1 MRHDQIV
8 NSQKHEDSTQESSS
22 AEEIKLGNHH
32 PAERDDDDDDDDD
45 DDEDEKKAPNLKGF
59 ARHLSF
65 LVSRFG
71 KKILNKVGVI
81 DWDQADRSESDPR

>member
-8 NSQKHEDSTQESSS
+8 NNQKHDDSTQESSS

-32 PAERDDDDDDDDD
+32 PAERDDDDDDDD